1 MQKDSAHADVVWGH
15 CAELLNSSD
24 TCSVVQGTTTL
35 RSLLGIP
42 VFRQVVARTYSAK
55 CGVGSALPHMAN
67 WSPATRCIHAAL
79 QLLVAQHSDE
89 RVLHDVLASLQLLL
103 AANCGSEAVVAV
115 CNNGGPAAND
125 KISISLWQLSVRLTV
140 LALHPIPSLA
150 CDAVIA
156 LSLLS
161 CHAAGAAVCVLS
173 RAAPLLCW
181 QVMCRCLQAISA
193 GPSSTVTAEG
203 VGENLNSDE
212 AGISLNA
219 QAEDGEQQL
228 SQELE
233 QRQFRDTG
241 DVSACSDANIGEAEL
256 RQEVGEQQLSQ
267 ELEQRQFRDTGDV
280 SACSDASIGEAELRQ
295 EQSAGFTCPDGNS
308 GEAEQQ
314 EEPCLAL
321 PSPTP
326 SSSSHSVK
334 AFAQRNFMSD
344 LIHGSS
350 EHSFVV
356 GCNMTCDAFLLSP
369 GVAELLLYCTMHA
382 CINFCTVC
390 MSLKRVPSQKHDS
403 ASANALVSCSFGCN
417 S

>member
-1 MQKDSAHADVVWGH
+1 
-15 CAELLNSSD
+15 
-24 TCSVVQGTTTL
+24 
-35 RSLLGIP
+35 
-42 VFRQVVARTYSAK
+42 
-55 CGVGSALPHMAN
+55 
-67 WSPATRCIHAAL
+67 
-79 QLLVAQHSDE
+79 
-89 RVLHDVLASLQLLL
+89 
-103 AANCGSEAVVAV
+103 
-115 CNNGGPAAND
+115 
-125 KISISLWQLSVRLTV
+125 
-140 LALHPIPSLA
+140 
-150 CDAVIA
+150 
-156 LSLLS
+156 
-161 CHAAGAAVCVLS
+161 
-173 RAAPLLCW
+173 
-181 QVMCRCLQAISA
+181 MCRCLQAISA

-219 QAEDGEQQL
+219 QAED
-228 SQELE
+228 
-233 QRQFRDTG
+233 
-241 DVSACSDANIGEAEL
+241 
-256 RQEVGEQQLSQ
+256 GEQQLSQ

>member
-1 MQKDSAHADVVWGH
+1 MQKDSAHTDVVWGH
-15 CAELLNSSD
+15 CAELLTSSD
-24 TCSVVQGTTTL
+24 TCFVVQGAATL

-55 CGVGSALPHMAN
+55 CGVGTALPHMAN

-79 QLLVAQHSDE
+79 QLLFVQHSDE
-89 RVLHDVLASLQLLL
+89 RVLQDVLASLQLLL

-125 KISISLWQLSVRLTV
+125 KISISLWQLVGRLTV

-150 CDAVIA
+150 CDAIMA

-193 GPSSTVTAEG
+193 GPPGTVTPEG
-203 VGENLNSDE
+203 VEENVNSDE

-219 QAEDGEQQL
+219 QAEDDEQKL

-233 QRQFRDTG
+233 QRQFHDIG
-241 DVSACSDANIGEAEL
+241 DVSASSDANIGEAEL
-256 RQEVGEQQLSQ
+256 Q
-267 ELEQRQFRDTGDV
+267 
-280 SACSDASIGEAELRQ
+280 Q
-295 EQSAGFTCPDGNS
+295 EQSAGFSCPDGNN

-314 EEPCLAL
+314 EEPSLAL
-321 PSPTP
+321 PSPIP
-326 SSSSHSVK
+326 GSSSHSVK
-334 AFAQRNFMSD
+334 GFAQRNFMSD
-344 LIHGSS
+344 LVHGSS

-356 GCNMTCDAFLLSP
+356 GCNMICDAFLLSP